1 MFEIFQCLSF
11 VSDLPYYLNYSVSFL
26 LFEDYFLNVSIALFQ
41 FEFTLG
47 QFKIAFQYFSM
58 ICFVSKLCLE
68 YSSIICFVFSNFSG
82 TFFNSFFYLKLVS
95 EIFQQPFLYLDH
107 FRSSSIALFC
117 FEIILEYSLIGYFC
131 SRITVKVLQ
140 CCDLF

>member
-47 QFKIAFQYFSM
+47 QFPM
-58 ICFVSKLCLE
+58 ITLS
-68 YSSIICFVFSNFSG
+68 
-82 TFFNSFFYLKLVS
+82 LKLLFNV
-95 EIFQQPFLYLDH
+95 FQ
-107 FRSSSIALFC
+107 
-117 FEIILEYSLIGYFC
+117 
-131 SRITVKVLQ
+131 
-140 CCDLF
+140 